1 MAADERVAA
10 GAALCVWLVVGDV
23 LVAGHAGCAV
33 GAYLGFVN
41 AVACRAL
48 CVALALRLGRNAM
61 KPWKLDNRVTAG
73 AAGLRRHRAT
83 MRFVTGHA
91 LAMPLGALGELVFV
105 TAAAGHHVG
114 ELVNASFV
122 AGFTTRMPQISAS

>member
-10 GAALCVWLVVGDV
+10 CAALRVGFVIGDV
-23 LVAGHAGCAV
+23 FVAGHAGRTV
-33 GAYLGFVN
+33 GAYRGFVN
-41 AVACRAL
+41 AVACRAFGM
-48 CVALALRLGRNAM
+48 ALDLQFGGNAM
-61 KPWKLDNRVTAG
+61 KPWQLVGRVTAG

>member
-1 MAADERVAA
+1 VAA
-10 GAALCVWLVVGDV
+10 CAALRVGFVIGDV
-23 LVAGHAGCAV
+23 FVAGHAGRTV
-33 GAYLGFVN
+33 GAYRGFVN
-41 AVACRAL
+41 AVACRAFGM
-48 CVALALRLGRNAM
+48 ALDLQFGGNAM
-61 KPWKLDNRVTAG
+61 KPWQLVGRVTAG